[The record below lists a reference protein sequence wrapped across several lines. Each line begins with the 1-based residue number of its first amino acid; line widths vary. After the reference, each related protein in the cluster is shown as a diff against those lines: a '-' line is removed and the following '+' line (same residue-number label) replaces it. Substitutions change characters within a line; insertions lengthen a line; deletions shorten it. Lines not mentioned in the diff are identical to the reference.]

1 MITLQVIQSWCKEY
15 YPEHYQYRVSVS
27 RSDTHLRTTKQYD
40 SKAELV
46 ACVDGLELVF
56 ELLKE
61 ECKVEFS
68 DAEGET
74 GNYYEYFFPEDHN
87 EHYLEGNSSPDSG
100 REDFHS
106 DG

>member
-1 MITLQVIQSWCKEY
+1 MIQLQVIQSWQKEY
-15 YPEHYQYRVSVS
+15 YPEHYQYRVSIS
-27 RSDTHLRTTKQYD
+27 RNDTHLRTTRFFD
-40 SKAELV
+40 SKSELV
-46 ACVDGLELVF
+46 AAVDGIELVF

-68 DAEGET
+68 NIEGDSE
-74 GNYYEYFFPEDHN
+74 NYYEYFFPDDHN
-87 EHYLEGNSSPDSG
+87 EHIEYNSSTRGD